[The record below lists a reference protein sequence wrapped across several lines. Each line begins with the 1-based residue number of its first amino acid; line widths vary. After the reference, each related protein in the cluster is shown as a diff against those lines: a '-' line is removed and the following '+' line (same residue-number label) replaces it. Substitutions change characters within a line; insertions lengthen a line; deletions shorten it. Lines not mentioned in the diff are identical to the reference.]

1 MVNDWLIQVSNIFS
15 FFDEYDLLILMCVVL
30 SKAPVFD
37 GQ

>member
-1 MVNDWLIQVSNIFS
+1 MVNDWLIHNIFP